1 MLRKRLLVR
10 RTLFFVN
17 TRKSTLEHSMNF
29 LEVTMNKIDELK
41 NDGWE
46 VIENFGATCVVMAYE
61 NNRMLVDKFTGEI
74 IIKY

>member
-1 MLRKRLLVR
+1 
-10 RTLFFVN
+10 
-17 TRKSTLEHSMNF
+17 MNF

-74 IIKY
+74 IIRY